1 MAHELLLT
9 TIHSVDGIVL
19 LIFAIVLLKRTLP
32 NTLLQQHLE
41 QYRYLPSPLKS
52 RAIIILSLN
61 TPPTSLLGIISIVKK
76 RIYIY
81 TNSCR
86 PLCEILTAEMISCR
100 TFAGG
105 RLYSRSSKGFE
116 TRELWTSEIS
126 KFSASIDDLLH
137 QATFRNISRLWLENQ
152 GWWTLQNDTSGH
164 NEL

>member
-86 PLCEILTAEMISCR
+86 PLCEILTDEMISCR

-126 KFSASIDDLLH
+126 KFCFHRWFTSSSYFSEHFTTMTWKPRLMNVAEWH
-137 QATFRNISRLWLENQ
+137 FRS
-152 GWWTLQNDTSGH
+152 
-164 NEL
+164 